1 LTDHEQFHGRRG
13 GASCFDNAL
22 ILTARRLK
30 KALTGSRTSV
40 EVGVGQNSEGG
51 YALDIDLYVELSGLP
66 EPAAMELVEATHH
79 VCPYSNAVRG
89 NVEVRLHVLVK

>member
-1 LTDHEQFHGRRG
+1 MVLLGFDLAVQGSGKAGTNPEQLFAIGY
-13 GASCFDNAL
+13 AACFDNAL

-30 KALTGSRTSV
+30 KAVTGSRTSV
-40 EVGVGQNSEGG
+40 E
-51 YALDIDLYVELSGLP
+51 LYVELSGLP

-89 NVEVRLHVLVK
+89 NVEVRLHVFVK